1 MVKHS
6 KITKVFQL
14 SLVIIFIL
22 VLLGLFVP
30 QQFQNISFYLKNLL
44 TTSVGWFYLLLVTG
58 ILIFCVFLIVSP
70 IGQIRLG
77 NPTSRPEHSTT
88 SWIAMMFSAGMG
100 IGLVFYGAAEPL
112 SHFAISTPN
121 AEIGSAELSQML
133 FVLLFFTGDFMLG
146 RSMPW
151 WDCLWLILAFV
162 NGRNISSQSSLS
174 LFLENMRTDQ

>member
-100 IGLVFYGAAEPL
+100 IGLVFYGASRAFESLCYLDAQCRNRQCGCSRRCFSFYFFSLGISCLGGLCPGGIVFGLFWL
-112 SHFAISTPN
+112 S
-121 AEIGSAELSQML
+121 
-133 FVLLFFTGDFMLG
+133 
-146 RSMPW
+146 
-151 WDCLWLILAFV
+151 
-162 NGRNISSQSSLS
+162 
-174 LFLENMRTDQ
+174 